1 MQAQASTGKV
11 TNAKES
17 DQFDRNIQG
26 QSPKVSRNNTGN
38 VFSNRTGDNLPGS
51 PESPI
56 SSVQSQAAVKPN
68 IEENIT
74 ATSFVHF
81 PQNPLSE
88 KPGGPTVNL
97 TNGFNVTDQMKRPGT
112 TDSLVKPSKMVEV
125 EPSGPRWRP
134 TQEELDRR
142 RSDFDRNLTDLP
154 VMSGGLETTN
164 IVNKLQIQAQLKGSI
179 IVNPNEYLLLCQQV
193 LFQK

>member
-1 MQAQASTGKV
+1 
-11 TNAKES
+11 
-17 DQFDRNIQG
+17 
-26 QSPKVSRNNTGN
+26 

-154 VMSGGLETTN
+154 VMSGGLESTN

-179 IVNPNEYLLLCQQV
+179 IVNPNESLLLCQQV